1 MKKSNLLNFISR
13 YHLAGATTSV
23 KWQTTNGGTEC
34 TFISDDQNVVG
45 TVTNTKMNLGETE
58 LGVFATPQLV
68 KMLTAVGD
76 DVDVKIN
83 AVSDKAV
90 SLGITD
96 GDVNMTFML
105 ADLSVIRQVPKIK
118 QLPAFNVCI
127 NISQEF
133 ISKFVKAK
141 NALPESENFG
151 IQCKGDEVNFIMN
164 YSSINNNRIKFNVD
178 AVDATDMDIVCF
190 SSTLF
195 KEILMANKDMKTGKF
210 EISGQGLAKV
220 TFEGDDYTSE
230 YFLVQLQAV

>member
-23 KWQTTNGGTEC
+23 KWEADKQNVKC
-34 TFISDDQNVVG
+34 TFITDDQNVVG
-45 TVTNTKMNLGETE
+45 TISTEMDLGETE

-68 KMLTAVGD
+68 KMLSAVGD
-76 DVDVKIN
+76 DIKVKVN

-90 SLGITD
+90 SLAITED
-96 GDVNMTFML
+96 DVNMTFML

-118 QLPAFNVCI
+118 QLPAFNVAI
-127 NISQEF
+127 NITNDF
-133 ISKFVKAK
+133 ITKFVKSK

-151 IQCKGDEVNFIMN
+151 VQCKDNEVNFVIN

-178 AVDATDMDIVCF
+178 AVDTSDMDMVCF

-195 KEILMANKDMKTGKF
+195 KEILMANKDMRIGKF
-210 EISGQGLAKV
+210 EVSSQGLARV
-220 TFEGDDYTSE
+220 TFEGDGYTSE
-230 YFLVQLQAV
+230 YFLVQLQSV

>member
-23 KWQTTNGGTEC
+23 KWEAADANVKC
-34 TFISDDQNVVG
+34 TFITDDQNVVG
-45 TVTNTKMNLGETE
+45 TISTQMDLGETE

-76 DVDVKIN
+76 DIDVKIN
-83 AVSDKAV
+83 SVSEKSV
-90 SLGITD
+90 SLGIND

-118 QLPAFNVCI
+118 QLPAFNVAI
-127 NISQEF
+127 NITNDF
-133 ISKFVKAK
+133 ITKFVKAK

-151 IQCKGDEVNFIMN
+151 IQCKGDEVNFVMN

-178 AVDATDMDIVCF
+178 AVETSDMDIVCF

-210 EISGQGLAKV
+210 EVSAQGLAKV
-220 TFEGDDYTSE
+220 TFEGDDYKSE

>member
-1 MKKSNLLNFISR
+1 
-13 YHLAGATTSV
+13 
-23 KWQTTNGGTEC
+23 
-34 TFISDDQNVVG
+34 
-45 TVTNTKMNLGETE
+45 MNLGETE

-133 ISKFVKAK
+133 ISKFVKLTCIMNFK
-141 NALPESENFG
+141 FIHLLLNDLDGLALP
-151 IQCKGDEVNFIMN
+151 
-164 YSSINNNRIKFNVD
+164 
-178 AVDATDMDIVCF
+178 A
-190 SSTLF
+190 
-195 KEILMANKDMKTGKF
+195 
-210 EISGQGLAKV
+210 
-220 TFEGDDYTSE
+220 
-230 YFLVQLQAV
+230 